1 LLIQKTLA
9 PFELSKVMYIVNDV
23 NLPNLISTKHNKE
36 NNVNN
41 EQIFLLKVS
50 QMPFAVNY
58 IFTCVAFR

>member
-1 LLIQKTLA
+1 
-9 PFELSKVMYIVNDV
+9 MYIVNDV